1 MRHPAETIKKV
12 TTRYWNTWRA
22 WLDTPPAAPI
32 SFPLDP
38 PTAASVS
45 SQQEAVHE
53 WLIAWRTWGTVHP
66 YASMRATTLKTVF
79 GRQDVVTHLDFPDI
93 AALAAVT
100 DTTNDHW
107 ERAQV
112 RHGALGRLDLARG
125 VVKPLLQALVS
136 LDDADFAIL
145 LAAVDWFTANP
156 RSGLTVRQVPVV
168 GMHTKWLSRH
178 RGLVWGLLGKP
189 GATSTDGEEGDD
201 IPPEALDQ
209 LGLKPV
215 PRHIDIILTDPNERR
230 RVGGLRHL
238 NAPPGE
244 LAALPIR
251 PAMVLIVENKE
262 SALPIPDVPGLVVI
276 HSLGNHLGVLAELPW
291 IPDQVLYW
299 GDLDRAGMTLLSR
312 ARQVLPHLRSVL
324 MDEHTLADHQ
334 HLAVADTTKA
344 DSPSD
349 TLHAQEVRVL
359 GQINQGE
366 VPLRLEQ
373 ERIPWVRAWR
383 ALSVRL
389 NPHEHAGAN
398 GTSTLGSSS
407 ESELR

>member
-1 MRHPAETIKKV
+1 MRHPTEAIKKA
-12 TTRYWNTWRA
+12 TTRYWNNWRT

-45 SQQEAVHE
+45 AQQEAVHD

-66 YASMRATTLKTVF
+66 DASLRATTLKTAF

-93 AALAAVT
+93 TALAAVT

-112 RHGALGRLDLARG
+112 RHGALARLDLARG

-145 LAAVDWFTANP
+145 LAAIDWFTANP

-168 GMHTKWLSRH
+168 GMHTKWLTRH

-189 GATSTDGEEGDD
+189 GATSTDGEEDED
-201 IPPEALDQ
+201 LPAEALDQ

-215 PRHIDIILTDPNERR
+215 PRHIDIILTDPDGRG

-244 LAALPIR
+244 LARLPIR

-262 SALPIPDVPGLVVI
+262 SALPIPDVHGLVVI

-312 ARQVLPHLRSVL
+312 ARQVLPHLQSVL
-324 MDEHTLADHQ
+324 MDERTLADHR
-334 HLAVADTTKA
+334 HLAVADATKA
-344 DSPSD
+344 DPPAG
-349 TLHAQEVRVL
+349 TLNALEMRVL
-359 GQINQGE
+359 GQINDGE
-366 VPLRLEQ
+366 APLRLEQ
-373 ERIPWVRAWR
+373 ERIPWQRAWR
-383 ALSVRL
+383 ALSTALAHV
-389 NPHEHAGAN
+389 
-398 GTSTLGSSS
+398 GTLP
-407 ESELR
+407 